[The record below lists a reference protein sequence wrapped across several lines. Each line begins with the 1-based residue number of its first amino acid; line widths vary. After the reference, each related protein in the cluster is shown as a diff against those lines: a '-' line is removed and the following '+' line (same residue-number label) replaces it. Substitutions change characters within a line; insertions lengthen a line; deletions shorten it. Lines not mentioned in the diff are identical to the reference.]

1 MCMQFGN
8 KFVYQAN
15 CIVWCSANG
24 FLGGLFVEDSDAL
37 KAPAGPCSAAML
49 LPLKFQVSRGRV
61 FLVWAMSRIPAAV
74 ALRVENDDNEASERV
89 ERSLNDLTGKQVLL
103 TVAVND
109 LSENVTNIILQ
120 EQQGDHGWTFC

>member
-1 MCMQFGN
+1 M
-8 KFVYQAN
+8 
-15 CIVWCSANG
+15 
-24 FLGGLFVEDSDAL
+24 
-37 KAPAGPCSAAML
+37 
-49 LPLKFQVSRGRV
+49 
-61 FLVWAMSRIPAAV
+61 